1 MSNTVKVLL
10 ILGILLLLVGLGGGL
25 AMTVLGMVR
34 TFNHVAEAET
44 AAQADELAGGI
55 RTSLVALLVG
65 VPVGLVG
72 LVLIVVG
79 VVLGVRERR
88 QERSSA
94 PTDGPPVGA

>member
-1 MSNTVKVLL
+1 MSSRTKILL

-34 TFNHVAEAET
+34 TFNQVAEAET
-44 AAQADELAGGI
+44 AQADELAGGI

-88 QERSSA
+88 QA
-94 PTDGPPVGA
+94 PPPLAPEQPLP